1 MIMRRLRFTAAVLSI
16 PLLGSF
22 MLGCGSSEDSTRDM
36 PPSSK
41 VAKRSSGSGTKDKVA
56 EGGGGGAGGG
66 SGGGGGAAGASE
78 LESTGSGTLKGIV
91 TFDGTPPAQTPVK
104 MEKDPEYCRKT
115 DPKKLQVWDVGPNK
129 GVANVIVW
137 LRAPKGKC
145 FKIPDDMKQWK
156 GDSIKIDQP
165 HCAFEPRVV
174 ALFPSYFD
182 AKTKKQT
189 ETGQKFLVLNDAT
202 IPHNTNWT
210 PSSTLL
216 NSGGNSLLPPKG
228 EKVSKLDMVFKP
240 SKPTEAG
247 GEQTITF
254 ACNIHPWM
262 KGYAKVFDHP
272 FEVVTKEDGVF
283 EIKNA
288 PAGVEL
294 DLVYW
299 HESMNAPQVLEK
311 ITLKDKETLT
321 KEIKVK

>member
-1 MIMRRLRFTAAVLSI
+1 MRPLRFTAAILSI

-36 PPSSK
+36 PPPAK
-41 VAKRSSGSGTKDKVA
+41 VAKRSSGSGTKDKTA
-56 EGGGGGAGGG
+56 SSSEGGGASSG
-66 SGGGGGAAGASE
+66 STASAGAAE

-182 AKTKKQT
+182 AKAKKQT
-189 ETGQKFLVLNDAT
+189 PTGQKFEVLNDAT
-202 IPHNTNWT
+202 IAHNTNWT

-216 NSGGNSLLPPKG
+216 NQSGNQILPAKSKEP
-228 EKVSKLDMVFKP
+228 SKLDIAFKP
-240 SKPTEAG
+240 CRPTEAG
-247 GEQTITF
+247 GEQTVTF
-254 ACNIHPWM
+254 ACNIHTWM

-272 FEVVTKEDGVF
+272 FAAVTKEDGVY

-288 PAGVEL
+288 PAGVEVE
-294 DLVYW
+294 LVYW
-299 HESMNAPQVLEK
+299 HESMSRPEVLET
-311 ITLKDKETLT
+311 ITLKDKDTAT
-321 KEIKVK
+321 KDL

>member
-1 MIMRRLRFTAAVLSI
+1 MRRLRFTAAIFSF

-36 PPSSK
+36 PPTTKVTKKSST
-41 VAKRSSGSGTKDKVA
+41 GTKDKVA
-56 EGGGGGAGGG
+56 SSSEG
-66 SGGGGGAAGASE
+66 SGASSGATASAGATE
-78 LESTGSGTLKGIV
+78 LESNGWGTLKGTV
-91 TFDGTPPAQTPVK
+91 TFDGTPPAQNPVK
-104 MEKDPEYCRKT
+104 MEKDPEVCTKT

-137 LRAPKGKC
+137 LRAPKGKA

-156 GDSIKIDQP
+156 GEPVTIDQP

-174 ALFPSYFD
+174 ALYPSFFD
-182 AKTKKQT
+182 PQAKEQKPS
-189 ETGQKFLVLNDAT
+189 GQKFVVANSAPIT
-202 IPHNTNWT
+202 HNTNVT
-210 PSSTLL
+210 PSSTLI
-216 NSGGNSLLPPKG
+216 NQGGNNILQ
-228 EKVSKLDMVFKP
+228 SKSKQEMVFKP
-240 SKPTEAG
+240 GKPSQSG

-254 ACNIHPWM
+254 TCNIHPWM

-272 FEVVTKEDGVF
+272 FEVVTKEDGTF

-299 HESMNAPQVLEK
+299 HESMNAPQVLPEK
-311 ITLKDKETLT
+311 IKLKDKETVT
-321 KEIKVK
+321 KDIKVK